1 MKISFKKFSR
11 PYAEE
16 YYYVLINQKK
26 IIKHP
31 EKPIQFATKSFAGY
45 LIYSSIFVAAGL
57 ILLGFY
63 NEFFPFLFIPVLT
76 FVASLHTYFRINN
89 NVKKLANMDT
99 SNFILNLT
107 SKEIIFGQ
115 GKDNGVMI
123 YWDEIKKV
131 IFTEYSIIFLPNAD
145 DIFPIVV
152 PIDAQ
157 KDVKSMLKKLKIK

>member
-1 MKISFKKFSR
+1 
-11 PYAEE
+11 
-16 YYYVLINQKK
+16 
-26 IIKHP
+26 
-31 EKPIQFATKSFAGY
+31 
-45 LIYSSIFVAAGL
+45 
-57 ILLGFY
+57 
-63 NEFFPFLFIPVLT
+63 
-76 FVASLHTYFRINN
+76 
-89 NVKKLANMDT
+89 MDT